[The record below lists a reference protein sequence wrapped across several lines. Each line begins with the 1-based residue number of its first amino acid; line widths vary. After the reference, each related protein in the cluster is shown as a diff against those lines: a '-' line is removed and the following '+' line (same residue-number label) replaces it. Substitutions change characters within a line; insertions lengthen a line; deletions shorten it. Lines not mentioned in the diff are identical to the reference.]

1 MHAQVLRL
9 GKRICIGVAGGAVM
23 LVGLV
28 LSLPLVPGPGLA
40 IMLLGLAILSLEFEK
55 PRLWLAQL
63 RAWGRQLRER
73 LAAWMVRVQ
82 ARVRHLR
89 ERVRTRRSSRRDG

>member
-1 MHAQVLRL
+1 MHAQALRL
-9 GKRICIGVAGGAVM
+9 GKRIAIGFAGGLVM

-63 RAWGRQLRER
+63 KALWRQLRQR
-73 LAAWMVRVQ
+73 IR
-82 ARVRHLR
+82 ARWS
-89 ERVRTRRSSRRDG
+89 RRSDG